1 MWGDLWIFPFDVTI
15 WGTVA
20 SWFSAIISS
29 LSIFAAA
36 AYYII
41 DKWQAAKSQ
50 ARHVRFVRCYWT
62 KFAVKAEVHNHSD
75 ESIFDVTVPCGR
87 RPFRDYINRL
97 MDSRPVEMDELPG
110 LLEAWQA
117 LPGGNVQV
125 RSFQDSHIRPGEFI
139 SVYYAGAR
147 SLGLVYWIE
156 FRDSMARPWRMQLD
170 QHEPIRI
177 REHWRPKYTLTEV
190 LKYRGARKY
199 REERKRVQTWITQ
212 NAHK

>member
-75 ESIFDVTVPCGR
+75 ESIFDVTVLCGR

-125 RSFQDSHIRPGEFI
+125 RSFRTPI
-139 SVYYAGAR
+139 SGQGNLFQFTTPERAP
-147 SLGLVYWIE
+147 LGLCTGSSFATRW
-156 FRDSMARPWRMQLD
+156 
-170 QHEPIRI
+170 H
-177 REHWRPKYTLTEV
+177 
-190 LKYRGARKY
+190 
-199 REERKRVQTWITQ
+199 
-212 NAHK
+212 AHGGCS